1 MREIIFRGK
10 EKHTAKWVYGVF
22 ACKDETAYAFAED
35 YKRYTV
41 TVYKRYYIVEDELAD
56 WGLLNRL
63 ACYEVTLETIG
74 QYTGMTDKNGDMI
87 FEGDVVR
94 LPAIYGSGYA
104 TVEFCGTAFKAVG
117 ESFAYRISGNMEIV
131 GNIHD
136 NPELRFKE
144 GST

>member
-10 EKHTAKWVYGVF
+10 EKHTAKWVYGGF
-22 ACKDETAYAFAED
+22 ACKDETTYAFAED
-35 YKRYTV
+35 YKRYPV
-41 TVYKRYYIVEDELAD
+41 DKRYYIVKDELVD
-56 WGLLNRL
+56 WGLPNRL
-63 ACYEVTLETIG
+63 ACYEVMRETIG
-74 QYTGMTDKNGDMI
+74 QYTGMTDKNGEMI

-104 TVEFCGTAFKAVG
+104 TVEFCETAFKAIG
-117 ESFAYRISGNMEIV
+117 ESFAYRISGNMETV